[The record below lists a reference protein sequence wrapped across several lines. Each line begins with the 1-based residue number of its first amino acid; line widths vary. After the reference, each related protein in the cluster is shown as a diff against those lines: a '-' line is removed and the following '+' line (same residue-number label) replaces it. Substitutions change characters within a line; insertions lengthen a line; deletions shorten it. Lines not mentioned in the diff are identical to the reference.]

1 MTKGP
6 DALVQAI
13 GGVDDSGDFNGIKG
27 LPESPPDGEEV
38 VWQGEPKWGAL
49 STRLF
54 RVRLV
59 LVYFALLA
67 GFTAFISEAAG
78 PEILATFVWQ
88 LSLAVLAAL
97 ILSGLAWLYAKTTVY
112 TVTDKRLVLEFGVAF
127 TMSLN
132 IPWDLV
138 ESAAS
143 KAFSDGTADVVIS
156 LQQGNSISYVT
167 LWPFARP
174 WHFLKVQPMLRGV
187 ENHADLVKKI
197 TDIVDESNS
206 VTDNVDKSDSFSSSR
221 LTT

>member
-59 LVYFALLA
+59 LIYFGLLA

-78 PEILATFVWQ
+78 PEILATIVWQ
-88 LSLAVLAAL
+88 LSLACLAVL
-97 ILSGLAWLYAKTTVY
+97 ILIGLAWLYATTTVY

-143 KAFSDGTADVVIS
+143 KTFSDGTADLVIT
-156 LQQGNSISYVT
+156 LQQGNAISYVT

-174 WHFLKVQPMLRGV
+174 WHFLNVQPMLRGV
-187 ENHADLVKKI
+187 EDHAELANAI
-197 TDIVDESNS
+197 ADIVDESKS
-206 VTDNVDKSDSFSSSR
+206 VTDTVDKSDSFSSAR
-221 LTT
+221 VTT

>member
-59 LVYFALLA
+59 LVYFTLLA
-67 GFTAFISEAAG
+67 GLTAFISEAAG

-97 ILSGLAWLYAKTTVY
+97 ILLEATKLLLRKVR
-112 TVTDKRLVLEFGVAF
+112 KRKLLPAF
-127 TMSLN
+127 
-132 IPWDLV
+132 
-138 ESAAS
+138 E
-143 KAFSDGTADVVIS
+143 VV
-156 LQQGNSISYVT
+156 SY
-167 LWPFARP
+167 LLIQHQDDP
-174 WHFLKVQPMLRGV
+174 
-187 ENHADLVKKI
+187 
-197 TDIVDESNS
+197 
-206 VTDNVDKSDSFSSSR
+206 
-221 LTT
+221 

>member
-97 ILSGLAWLYAKTTVY
+97 ILSGLAWLYATTTVY

-187 ENHADLVKKI
+187 ENHADLVKTI

-221 LTT
+221 VTT

>member
-27 LPESPPDGEEV
+27 LPESPPNGEEV

-97 ILSGLAWLYAKTTVY
+97 ILSGLAWLYATTTVY

-143 KAFSDGTADVVIS
+143 KVFSDGTADVVIS

-187 ENHADLVKKI
+187 ENHADLVKTI
-197 TDIVDESNS
+197 ADIVDESNS
-206 VTDNVDKSDSFSSSR
+206 VTDNVDKSDSFPSSR
-221 LTT
+221 VTT

>member
-38 VWQGEPKWGAL
+38 LWQGEPKWAAL

-67 GFTAFISEAAG
+67 GFTAFISEAPG

-97 ILSGLAWLYAKTTVY
+97 ILSGLAWLYATTTVY

-187 ENHADLVKKI
+187 QDHADLIKTI
-197 TDIVDESNS
+197 ADIVDESNS
-206 VTDNVDKSDSFSSSR
+206 GTDTVDKSDSFSSSR
-221 LTT
+221 VTT

>member
-67 GFTAFISEAAG
+67 GFTAFISEATG

-97 ILSGLAWLYAKTTVY
+97 ILSGLAWLYATTTVY

-143 KAFSDGTADVVIS
+143 KVFSDGTADVVIS

-187 ENHADLVKKI
+187 ENHADLVKTI
-197 TDIVDESNS
+197 ADIVDESNS
-206 VTDNVDKSDSFSSSR
+206 VTDNVDKSDSFPSSR
-221 LTT
+221 VTT

>member
-27 LPESPPDGEEV
+27 LPESPPEGEEI
-38 VWQGEPKWGAL
+38 VWQGEPKWSAL
-49 STRLF
+49 SIRLF

-59 LVYFALLA
+59 LVYFGLLV
-67 GFTAFISEAAG
+67 GFTAFISEATR

-88 LSLAVLAAL
+88 LTLAGLAAL
-97 ILSGLAWLYAKTTVY
+97 ILIGLAWLYATTTVY

-138 ESAAS
+138 ESAAT
-143 KAFSDGTADVVIS
+143 KTFSDGTADVVIC
-156 LQQGNSISYVT
+156 LQQGNAISYVT

-187 ENHADLVKKI
+187 EDHAGLAQTI
-197 TDIVDESNS
+197 ANIVDESNS
-206 VTDNVDKSDSFSSSR
+206 VTDTVDKPDSFSSTR
-221 LTT
+221 AAT

>member
-88 LSLAVLAAL
+88 LSLAGLAVL
-97 ILSGLAWLYAKTTVY
+97 ILIGLAWLYATTTVY

-138 ESAAS
+138 ESAAT
-143 KAFSDGTADVVIS
+143 KNFNDGTADLVIT
-156 LQQGNSISYVT
+156 LQQGNAISYVT

-187 ENHADLVKKI
+187 EDHADLAKAI
-197 TDIVDESNS
+197 ADIVGESNS
-206 VTDNVDKSDSFSSSR
+206 VTDTVDKSDSLSSAR
-221 LTT
+221 VTT

>member
-67 GFTAFISEAAG
+67 GFTTFTSEAAG

-97 ILSGLAWLYAKTTVY
+97 ILSGLAWLYATTTVY

-174 WHFLKVQPMLRGV
+174 WHFLRVQPMLRGV
-187 ENHADLVKKI
+187 ENHADLVKTI
-197 TDIVDESNS
+197 ADIVDESNS
-206 VTDNVDKSDSFSSSR
+206 VNDNVDKSDSFSSSR
-221 LTT
+221 VTT